1 MITVSVEFKP
11 VLPGSKVKA
20 RAEVGLL
27 GVKGNVLDMLTYTE
41 GVAYQ
46 TLEMRQWASMGE
58 LDEVLADELAE
69 DLATG
74 YLLAH
79 APEFATGELD
89 DGTPHFG
96 NAEIV
101 YHKGTY
107 LVLFDEAEEQTHAM
121 YK

>member
-1 MITVSVEFKP
+1 MITVSVEFKNG
-11 VLPGSKVKA
+11 LTSGKVTA
-20 RAEVGLL
+20 HAEVGLL
-27 GVKGNVLDMLTYTE
+27 GVRGNVLSMLTYIR
-41 GVAYQ
+41 GVPQ
-46 TLEMRQWASMGE
+46 NTVQRWLVEME
-58 LDEVLADELAE
+58 YLAE

-74 YLLAH
+74 YLIAQ
-79 APEFATGELD
+79 APELATGELD

>member
-11 VLPGSKVKA
+11 ASPSGKVKA
-20 RAEVGLL
+20 RAVIGHL
-27 GVKGNVLDMLTYTE
+27 GIKGSVLDTLTYTE
-41 GVAYQ
+41 GLPQNMVQ
-46 TLEMRQWASMGE
+46 VWRVDMR
-58 LDEVLADELAE
+58 DLAE

>member
-1 MITVSVEFKP
+1 MVQRWP
-11 VLPGSKVKA
+11 VA
-20 RAEVGLL
+20 ME
-27 GVKGNVLDMLTYTE
+27 Y
-41 GVAYQ
+41 
-46 TLEMRQWASMGE
+46 
-58 LDEVLADELAE
+58 LAE

-74 YLLAH
+74 YLIAQ
-79 APEFATGELD
+79 APDLATGELD